1 MSTEPRQPSAE
12 RRVQHTYSNRSARPH
27 PHKKSADA
35 AQKEGLRIF
44 FRLAGVMFAIFLV
57 IMIAV
62 FLATPK
68 KTYSA
73 SEKRILSQRPAL
85 TLSSLTS
92 GQFMDG
98 IEDYAA
104 DQFPLRDLWM
114 RLKTSISKCFG
125 AKESQGVYLLK
136 NGGLAERFVQPDA
149 ENFTETTAAIN
160 AFSMRYQDTQMYF
173 LLAPTAVSV
182 LSDELPDYAITE
194 SQDDFID
201 QLFAALPENITPID
215 VRPAFHAVSDKP
227 SLYYRTDHHW
237 TTKGALLAWNE
248 AKSVMDIQTEIT
260 FSGGTVTNRFTGS
273 LVSKSGFSADT
284 PDEIQI
290 YLPENT
296 PADFVYTVNYPD
308 EMRRTASVYDLEAL
322 DSDDP
327 YTVFFGS
334 NHPLV
339 EIDTTVPTDRKLL
352 VIKDSYANCFVPFML
367 TEFQKIDLLDPR
379 YFYDN
384 IDVLMQSEG
393 FTDVLFLYNVNTY
406 AADTSLKTVL
416 INRQ

>member
-160 AFSMRYQDTQMYF
+160 AFSMRYPDTQMYF

-248 AKSVMDIQTEIT
+248 AKSVMDIQTEI
-260 FSGGTVTNRFTGS
+260 
-273 LVSKSGFSADT
+273 
-284 PDEIQI
+284 II
-290 YLPENT
+290 
-296 PADFVYTVNYPD
+296 
-308 EMRRTASVYDLEAL
+308 RRRA
-322 DSDDP
+322 
-327 YTVFFGS
+327 
-334 NHPLV
+334 
-339 EIDTTVPTDRKLL
+339 
-352 VIKDSYANCFVPFML
+352 
-367 TEFQKIDLLDPR
+367 
-379 YFYDN
+379 
-384 IDVLMQSEG
+384 
-393 FTDVLFLYNVNTY
+393 
-406 AADTSLKTVL
+406 
-416 INRQ
+416 